1 MIYFKLYK
9 VLGGFSN
16 LEWLEKLK
24 LVNTIIQTYL
34 WAHGSPD

>member
-24 LVNTIIQTYL
+24 LVNTII
-34 WAHGSPD
+34 